1 MAKDNLAKA
10 APPAKVPIIDYLVVP
25 ERGEPWLLGNRCP
38 RCGTTYLGKRMA
50 CSKCSYSGSFEEVQL
65 SKKGKLY
72 VFSVVYQSIPP
83 IKTPYVTCVV
93 DLPEGVSVR
102 GALREVEPDPKAIE
116 FDMEVEMFFES
127 AGVNNEGSQVIS
139 FYFRPADKKKRKPR
153 LPIMYTPEELKAK
166 AAARVGKAAP
176 KPAKPAS
183 KKKAAKKT
191 PKKAVKKKAA
201 KKKAKK
207 VVKKTAKKASKK
219 AAGKTT
225 KKKVA
230 RKAAPKK
237 SVKKKAPKKAAKKAV
252 KKKAAKKIAKKSAK
266 KTTRKAA
273 PRRRK

>member
-1 MAKDNLAKA
+1 MAKNDLAKA
-10 APPAKVPIIDYLVVP
+10 APAKVPIIDYLVVP
-25 ERGEPWLLGNRCP
+25 EKGEPWLLGNRCP

-93 DLPEGVSVR
+93 DLPEGVAVR
-102 GALREVEPDPKAIE
+102 GALREVEPDPKAVE

-153 LPIMYTPEELKAK
+153 QPIMYTPEELKAK
-166 AAARVGKAAP
+166 AAARAGKAAP
-176 KPAKPAS
+176 RATKSAKPAS
-183 KKKAAKKT
+183 KKKAAKKKA
-191 PKKAVKKKAA
+191 KKAVKKTAGKAA
-201 KKKAKK
+201 KK
-207 VVKKTAKKASKK
+207 VAKKA
-219 AAGKTT
+219 
-225 KKKVA
+225 
-230 RKAAPKK
+230 APRK
-237 SVKKKAPKKAAKKAV
+237 SVKKKAPKKTA
-252 KKKAAKKIAKKSAK
+252 KKAAKKATKKSPK
-266 KTTRKAA
+266 KTAKKAA

>member
-1 MAKDNLAKA
+1 M
-10 APPAKVPIIDYLVVP
+10 P
-25 ERGEPWLLGNRCP
+25 EKGEPWLLGNRCP

-93 DLPEGVSVR
+93 DLPEGVAVR
-102 GALREVEPDPKAIE
+102 GALREVEPDPGAIE

-127 AGVNNEGSQVIS
+127 AGVNDEGSQVIS

-166 AAARVGKAAP
+166 AAARAGKAAP
-176 KPAKPAS
+176 KAAKPAS
-183 KKKAAKKT
+183 KKKAAQKAT
-191 PKKAVKKKAA
+191 KKAPKKAA
-201 KKKAKK
+201 KKSAKK
-207 VVKKTAKKASKK
+207 AVKKTAKKA
-219 AAGKTT
+219 A

-237 SVKKKAPKKAAKKAV
+237 SVKKAPKKVAKKAAKKT
-252 KKKAAKKIAKKSAK
+252 AKKSPKKSAK
-266 KTTRKAA
+266 KAA

>member
-25 ERGEPWLLGNRCP
+25 EKGEPWLLGNRCP

-50 CSKCSYSGSFEEVQL
+50 CSKCSYAGSFEEVQL

-93 DLPEGVSVR
+93 DLPEGVAVR
-102 GALREVEPDPKAIE
+102 GALREVEPDPRAIE

-166 AAARVGKAAP
+166 AAARAGKVAP
-176 KPAKPAS
+176 KPAS
-183 KKKAAKKT
+183 KKKAAKKA
-191 PKKAVKKKAA
+191 PKKAVKKKA
-201 KKKAKK
+201 KKA
-207 VVKKTAKKASKK
+207 VKKTAKMASKK

-225 KKKVA
+225 KKIAK
-230 RKAAPKK
+230 KAAPKK
-237 SVKKKAPKKAAKKAV
+237 SVKKAPKKVAKKAAKKT
-252 KKKAAKKIAKKSAK
+252 AKKSPRKTAK
-266 KTTRKAA
+266 KAA